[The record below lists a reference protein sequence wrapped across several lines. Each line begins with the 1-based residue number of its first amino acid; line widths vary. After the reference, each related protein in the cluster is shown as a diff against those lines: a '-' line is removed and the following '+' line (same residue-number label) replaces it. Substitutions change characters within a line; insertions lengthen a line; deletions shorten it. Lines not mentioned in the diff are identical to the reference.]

1 MPNIDYANR
10 KPKAINYGE
19 KLQVRIDKNMQE
31 RLHRAKEELGE
42 DIATIVRQA
51 LDIYLNTLLKSK

>member
-19 KLQVRIDKNMQE
+19 RLQIRIDKKNYE
-31 RLHRAKEELGE
+31 RLHKAKEELGE
-42 DIATIVRQA
+42 DMATIVRQA
-51 LDIYLNTLLKSK
+51 LDLYLNTLLKS